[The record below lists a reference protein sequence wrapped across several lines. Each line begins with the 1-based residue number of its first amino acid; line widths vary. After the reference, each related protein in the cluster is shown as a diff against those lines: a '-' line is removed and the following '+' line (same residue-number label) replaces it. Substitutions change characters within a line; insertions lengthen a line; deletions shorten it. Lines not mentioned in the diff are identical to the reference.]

1 MPCGR
6 RPSSPRAS
14 PWTASCTGRECV
26 WPPSTPSC
34 TDRECAVKV
43 GCIWPTEAG
52 VRRPHRCRGS
62 DKDSSQISSGME
74 EHKEQRSNSLQYLLL
89 LDEQE
94 LWRQLGRRA
103 AVVWAEELHRRG
115 RSSSS
120 MGRGAPPAG
129 ARAGKKEQHG
139 LAREIEED
147 EMEIE
152 EEARELLVHRIVEAV
167 SGEARRG

>member
-1 MPCGR
+1 
-6 RPSSPRAS
+6 
-14 PWTASCTGRECV
+14 
-26 WPPSTPSC
+26 
-34 TDRECAVKV
+34 
-43 GCIWPTEAG
+43 
-52 VRRPHRCRGS
+52 
-62 DKDSSQISSGME
+62 ME

-103 AVVWAEELHRRG
+103 AAVWAEELHRRG